1 MAYFN
6 NPYYPQ
12 NFYPNIQ
19 QQQMQAQQPSQ
30 QIQNGGFIVI
40 PSEDMVK
47 NYPVAAGNCVTFKI
61 EGKPVVMEKSVGFS
75 QFDAPTINRYR
86 LVKEDMAEPQ
96 GMPQN
101 GENDIEAV
109 KSTIN
114 GLKGEIDALWREID
128 GIKTVP
134 KKTTAKKKE
143 ITDDDAE

>member
-1 MAYFN
+1 MAYYN

-96 GMPQN
+96 EMPQN
-101 GENDIEAV
+101 GKNDIDAV

-134 KKTTAKKKE
+134 KKTPAKKKE

>member
-1 MAYFN
+1 MAYYN

-19 QQQMQAQQPSQ
+19 QQQMQAQQPPQ
-30 QIQNGGFIVI
+30 QMQNGGFIVI

-101 GENDIEAV
+101 GENGIEAV

-134 KKTTAKKKE
+134 KKTPAKKKE

>member
-6 NPYYPQ
+6 NPYY
-12 NFYPNIQ
+12 YP
-19 QQQMQAQQPSQ
+19 QQMQAQNQ
-30 QIQNGGFIVI
+30 QMQNGGFIVI

-86 LVKEDMAEPQ
+86 LVKEDIAEPQ
-96 GMPQN
+96 EMPQN
-101 GENDIEAV
+101 GDNDIEAV

-134 KKTTAKKKE
+134 KKTPAKKKE
-143 ITDDDAE
+143 VSDDDAE

>member
-1 MAYFN
+1 MAYYN

-19 QQQMQAQQPSQ
+19 QQQMQAQQPPQ

-86 LVKEDMAEPQ
+86 LVKEDIAEPQ
-96 GMPQN
+96 GMPQK

-134 KKTTAKKKE
+134 KKTPAKKKE